1 MTKLRD
7 LARYV
12 RSKAAGPFWITVDV
26 FFASREAFDAHR
38 DAAGLTTG
46 AVEACLSLQPGTAK
60 RIDVPDLAVI
70 KFAYP
75 RRHPQGGVVE
85 RDMHG
90 GQQFAPLLELEI

>member
-7 LARYV
+7 AARYV

-26 FFASREAFDAHR
+26 FFPSRAAYDAHR
-38 DAAGLTTG
+38 DAAGLTTS
-46 AVEACLSLQPGTAK
+46 AIEACLSLTPGTAK
-60 RIDVPDLAVI
+60 RIDVPDLSVI

-75 RRHPQGGVVE
+75 RRNPQGGVTE

-90 GQQFAPLLELEI
+90 GQQFAPLLDLDV